1 MRILQIVPKPPLPSV
16 DGGTLAMHSITEA
29 LLKQHTES
37 PYQNEVM
44 VLAISTKKHPFLTA
58 QMPAAY
64 KLKTKIE
71 AVFINTNV
79 TFFSALFNLF
89 SSSCYNVNRFYS
101 LNFERKLITILQK
114 NTFDI
119 IQLESLYIASYI
131 DVIRK
136 NSKAKIILRA
146 HNVESELWKRRT
158 LIEKNSFKRS
168 WFKHLTKNLSTCEV
182 SSLKKVDA
190 IIPITQQDAES
201 ISTLLD
207 GTKKPMLVLP
217 FAMELSSTI
226 SYLKKEKGTVFH
238 IGAMDWIENSEG
250 VKWLMHKVWPLVIS
264 KIPYATLHLAG
275 RGLTQGDETYY
286 GENIFNHGEVE
297 SAEQFMNKF
306 EVMAIPLL
314 SGGGMRVKLVE
325 GMALGKA
332 IVSTSIGAEGTATEN
347 GKELL
352 IENEALDFA
361 NAICNLIHNPIFA
374 EELGKRANKFALEH
388 FNLSESSKK
397 LNEFYTS
404 LIQ

>member
-1 MRILQIVPKPPLPSV
+1 MADAQS
-16 DGGTLAMHSITEA
+16 MA
-29 LLKQHTES
+29 LGH
-37 PYQNEVM
+37 
-44 VLAISTKKHPFLTA
+44 F
-58 QMPAAY
+58 
-64 KLKTKIE
+64 
-71 AVFINTNV
+71 
-79 TFFSALFNLF
+79 
-89 SSSCYNVNRFYS
+89 
-101 LNFERKLITILQK
+101 
-114 NTFDI
+114 
-119 IQLESLYIASYI
+119 
-131 DVIRK
+131 
-136 NSKAKIILRA
+136 
-146 HNVESELWKRRT
+146 
-158 LIEKNSFKRS
+158 
-168 WFKHLTKNLSTCEV
+168 
-182 SSLKKVDA
+182 
-190 IIPITQQDAES
+190 
-201 ISTLLD
+201 
-207 GTKKPMLVLP
+207 
-217 FAMELSSTI
+217 
-226 SYLKKEKGTVFH
+226 
-238 IGAMDWIENSEG
+238 
-250 VKWLMHKVWPLVIS
+250 

-332 IVSTSIGAEGTATEN
+332 IVSTSIGAEGTTTEN

-404 LIQ
+404 LM